1 MSINFSGGHVQQYGD
16 VGSCGQTW
24 SNVEPNRSNNTWYQ
38 NTTGRPI
45 QLGVALL
52 KDRWL
57 QIGSSTSNYV
67 QVVGTGSDPS
77 EAMNGC
83 FVPVNHYWRTNGKR
97 TWSEFR

>member
-1 MSINFSGGHVQQYGD
+1 MS
-16 VGSCGQTW
+16 C
-24 SNVEPNRSNNTWYQ
+24 
-38 NTTGRPI
+38 
-45 QLGVALL
+45 
-52 KDRWL
+52 

-67 QVVGTGSDPS
+67 QVVSTGGDPS

>member
-1 MSINFSGGHVQQYGD
+1 MSINFGEGGATQQYAGA
-16 VGSCGQTW
+16 GSSGQNWTTV
-24 SNVEPNRSNNTWYQ
+24 SRSNNTWYQ

-52 KDRWL
+52 KERWL

-67 QVVGTGSDPS
+67 QVVSTGGDPS